1 MILYFIRNDILSNE
15 PNVAIGFLGLGLH
28 HCLHNSRDLGFYLP
42 ILVFPTLSSSSSFRV
57 SSSSTYLGV
66 LIICNDNHHVI
77 FSCFSSLFS
86 MLVVFHPH
94 TIMVDF
100 PSSSQYAMIILHLGI
115 SILEGF
121 LISMR
126 YFLAFSFFFLTGK
139 FLSPLGL
146 EPRTSHKPSPSLYH
160 LSQASR
166 ARYFPS

>member
-121 LISMR
+121 LIFMR
-126 YFLAFSFFFLTGK
+126 YFLAFSFFF
-139 FLSPLGL
+139 FLQVNFCPPWDLNL
-146 EPRTSHKPSPSLYH
+146 EPPTNPPHP
-160 LSQASR
+160 
-166 ARYFPS
+166 FTT